1 MKPFVFGSKVF
12 AVSTLIFLISL
23 SAAAQADPANVLP
36 AGTRIRVRMDTEVN
50 SGSASSGDTFLVR
63 TVEPVRNKGVLV
75 LPKGAVIEARITN
88 AKRASVGST
97 DGRLEMR
104 FERVRIS
111 RDEAI
116 PMHAVPAAPL
126 KKESRGVFNVLAIAG
141 ATAVGALIGSASDA
155 SNGAVIGALIGAG
168 AGTGGVLIRRGQDVR
183 IRSDEEFEIEL
194 KRELVLPT
202 TLY

>member
-1 MKPFVFGSKVF
+1 MYTFFGSKIF
-12 AVSTLIFLISL
+12 AVLTLIFLSL
-23 SAAAQADPANVLP
+23 ISAAAQADPANVVP

-50 SGSASSGDTFLVR
+50 SKAASAGDTFLVR
-63 TVEPVRNKGVLV
+63 TAEPVRNRGVMV
-75 LPKGAVIEARITN
+75 LPKGAVIEARIVS

-97 DGRLEMR
+97 DGRLEVR

-116 PMHAVPAAPL
+116 PMNAVLAAPL
-126 KKESRGVFNVLAIAG
+126 KKESRGMFNVLAIAG
-141 ATAVGALIGSASDA
+141 ASAIGALIGSASDA
-155 SNGAVIGALIGAG
+155 SNGAVIGGLIGAG
-168 AGTGGVLIRRGQDVR
+168 AGTGGVLLRRGQDVR
-183 IRSDEEFEIEL
+183 IRTDEEFEIEL